1 MPVQPLAKIVLVQK
15 GRGAGEKRQLCS
27 ERRENTLNDRRVERW
42 LSQTVI
48 GYHRTDGTITHKVI
62 SARVELTDGTQCD
75 AWLLMPL
82 CGCVT
87 PPTLWEVPRIDVK
100 AYYE

>member
-1 MPVQPLAKIVLVQK
+1 MSAK
-15 GRGAGEKRQLCS
+15 RMS
-27 ERRENTLNDRRVERW
+27 ERVVEKW

-48 GYHRTDGTITHKVI
+48 GYQRTDGTITHKVI
-62 SARVELTDGTQCD
+62 AARVELLDGTQGD

-87 PPTLWEVPRIDVK
+87 PPTLWEVPRIDVA